1 MARNTGPKCRL
12 CRREG
17 VKLYLKGTRCETE
30 KCALNRKAQAPG
42 QHGTSRR
49 SLSDYG
55 KQLRE
60 KQKAKRIYG
69 ILEKQFKNYVRESLK
84 SRGVTSDALI
94 QKLETRLDNLVY
106 RSGFATSRSQA
117 RQYIRRGLFELGG
130 KVVNT
135 ASQEVKSGQIIK
147 PVSFEKIHLKEGFVL
162 PEWLE
167 ANIKEKCV
175 RLAKLP
181 TTQDYQEKV
190 DIQSIIEFYSR

>member
-190 DIQSIIEFYSR
+190 DIQSIIVFYSR